1 VRILVSAYACAPRG
15 GSEPGVGWHWAREM
29 AQDHDVWVLTRANN
43 REEIEEELQRSPQPR
58 MRFLYVDLPPWARFW
73 KRGQRGI
80 HLYYYLWQFWARR
93 RALDAHREIRFDLV
107 HHLTFATALVPALT
121 FLPRVPFV
129 WGPVGG
135 GVRSPWRLAPE
146 WGLRGFLF
154 EAVRTIRRGAARYLD
169 PLVRVTWRR
178 ATLILVQNPETLAWL
193 PARHRRKCRES
204 ANAGIE
210 PAEIGPR
217 VENKDR
223 RFLAITAA
231 RLIHW
236 KGISLAIR
244 ALAAA
249 GMKDVHLIVAG
260 DGPERARLER
270 LARRLGVE
278 TQVEFRGWMERVDLL
293 SVFSRTDVL
302 LFPSMHEDCG
312 AVVIEAMAHGV
323 IPIVLDRGG
332 PPGLTGEAGNVIP
345 INRGSRQ
352 EVVMALAGALR
363 SIGHEVGARRAEVIE
378 RAQSMSWRGKLT
390 ALWPLLGTI
399 HRPPVGA
406 GV

>member
-1 VRILVSAYACAPRG
+1 MNILITAYACGPRG

-29 AQDHDVWVLTRANN
+29 AREHDVWVLTRANN
-43 REEIEEELQRSPQPR
+43 REEIEEELRRSPQPR
-58 MRFLYVDLPPWARFW
+58 MRFQYVDLPRWARFW

-93 RALDAHREIRFDLV
+93 RALAAHREVGFDLV

-121 FLPRVPFV
+121 FLPGVPFV
-129 WGPVGG
+129 WGPIGG

-146 WGLRGFLF
+146 WGLKGSMF

-178 ATLILVQNPETLAWL
+178 ATLILAQNPETLSWL
-193 PARHRRKCRES
+193 PARHRRKCRECT
-204 ANAGIE
+204 NAGVD
-210 PAEIGPR
+210 PGEIAPR
-217 VENKDR
+217 VANEDR
-223 RFLAITAA
+223 RILAISAA

-249 GMKDVHLIVAG
+249 GMKDIHLVVAG
-260 DGPERARLER
+260 DGPERARLEG

-278 TQVEFRGWMERVDLL
+278 TQVGFRGWLERGDLL
-293 SVFSRTDVL
+293 RLFSRADVL

-323 IPIVLDRGG
+323 IPIVLNRGG
-332 PPGLTGEAGNVIP
+332 PPVLTDQGGYVIP
-345 INRGSRQ
+345 INGRSRQ

-363 SIGHEVGARRAEVIE
+363 SIAHEAGARRGEVIE
-378 RAQSMSWRGKLT
+378 RAQSMSWGGRLD
-390 ALWPLLGTI
+390 ALRPLLRTI
-399 HRPPVGA
+399 HGAPVGA
-406 GV
+406 RA